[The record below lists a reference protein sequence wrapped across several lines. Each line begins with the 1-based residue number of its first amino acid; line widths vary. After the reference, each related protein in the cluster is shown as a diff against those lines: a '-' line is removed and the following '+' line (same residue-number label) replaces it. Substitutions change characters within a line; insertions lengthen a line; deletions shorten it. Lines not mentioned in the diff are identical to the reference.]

1 MNAAELI
8 LKKALV
14 ASKLETLDGGYLQLS
29 VNAMRG
35 FTSFYKT
42 KLPLGA
48 TPGNA
53 PVIP

>member
-1 MNAAELI
+1 MNAADLI
-8 LKKALV
+8 LK
-14 ASKLETLDGGYLQLS
+14 S